1 MATGRAL
8 IDVEEG
14 NLTLRV
20 QNEKVEFNIFKAI
33 KMFDNERHVCNRIDV
48 IDECIDEVREE
59 CIESNLLDLESV
71 TGTEEEVITALL
83 ELSSLEAEA
92 EIYENDDD
100 LSVECF
106 MTDNFIENTDDIS
119 MCAATA
125 EKPEVQDVERSREG
139 LVLKPLPS
147 NLKYVF
153 LGENRTFPV
162 IVNSLLKDDELT
174 MLIQVL

>member
-1 MATGRAL
+1 MGRAL
-8 IDVEEG
+8 IDVEKG

-33 KMFDNERHVCNRIDV
+33 KMFDNERHLCNRIDV

-59 CIESNLLDLESV
+59 CIESNLLDLGSV

-83 ELSSLEAEA
+83 ELSSFEAEA
-92 EIYENDDD
+92 ENYENDDN
-100 LSVECF
+100 LSAECF
-106 MTDNFIENTDDIS
+106 MTDNFVKSTNDIS
-119 MCAATA
+119 MCATTA
-125 EKPEVQDVERSREG
+125 EKPKLQDVEKSGEG
-139 LVLKPLPS
+139 LVLKSLPL

-162 IVNSLLKDDELT
+162 KR
-174 MLIQVL
+174 